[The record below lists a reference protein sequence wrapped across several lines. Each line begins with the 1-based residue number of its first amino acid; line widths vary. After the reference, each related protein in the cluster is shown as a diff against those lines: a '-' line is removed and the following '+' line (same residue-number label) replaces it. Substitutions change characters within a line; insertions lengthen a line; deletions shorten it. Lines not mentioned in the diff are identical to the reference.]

1 MLVLRKT
8 YFETLALL
16 VEVEGVAEPDDKD
29 QIEDAE
35 EGSEDGD
42 GCPREAHQV
51 NRDCLN
57 EGRNGL
63 ISVCSP
69 QRQGRGLEG
78 RDKQM
83 R

>member
-1 MLVLRKT
+1 MLLFKKT

-42 GCPREAHQV
+42 SCPGEAHQV
-51 NRDCLN
+51 DRDCLKK
-57 EGRNGL
+57 G
-63 ISVCSP
+63 I
-69 QRQGRGLEG
+69 Q
-78 RDKQM
+78 
-83 R
+83 

>member
-1 MLVLRKT
+1 MALRKT

-42 GCPREAHQV
+42 GCPGEAHQV
-51 NRDCLN
+51 DRDCLN
-57 EGRNGL
+57 EGRNGNYVWIKL
-63 ISVCSP
+63 TSKTSA
-69 QRQGRGLEG
+69 RAR
-78 RDKQM
+78 R
-83 R
+83 